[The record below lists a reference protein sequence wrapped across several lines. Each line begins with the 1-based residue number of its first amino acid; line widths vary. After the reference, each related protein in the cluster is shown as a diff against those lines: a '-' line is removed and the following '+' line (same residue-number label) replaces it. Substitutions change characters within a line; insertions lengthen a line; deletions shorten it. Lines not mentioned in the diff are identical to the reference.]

1 MRRDFSRAAAV
12 LLRVSSIA
20 PCAPAL
26 NSAVSTALCSTLD
39 SMLTS
44 TNPDIRRLLGVE
56 GDMGKSLA
64 IDNKWAYNIIKQVG
78 NFGETW
84 DRNITVLGV
93 PRGINNI
100 WTKGGLHYAPPIR

>member
-1 MRRDFSRAAAV
+1 VRKGDDKWFDIVRWSYFATVAAEEMGV
-12 LLRVSSIA
+12 DSKNV
-20 PCAPAL
+20 
-26 NSAVSTALCSTLD
+26 D

-56 GDMGKSLA
+56 GDLGKSLA
-64 IDNKWAYNIIKQVG
+64 LDPKWAFNIIKSVG

-93 PRGINNI
+93 PRGINAV
-100 WTKGGLHYAPPIR
+100 WTKGGLHYAPPMR